1 MLVKKTLQYSYPQV
15 DTTQFY
21 ARSGEE
27 FQQPSTLPYSLGQLV
42 CGWFKC
48 TTERLA
54 GSSATKPRLVL
65 CLPGSIFEPQ
75 AWKAKMVSGNS
86 ESPRWFKNHEIETGK
101 YWRKTLFLK
110 LLWKPFLVHEV
121 TVKQRILEKKE
132 NQNYMDSIVLPIN
145 CSTNLGNQSYFG
157 QRWNTCCMHS

>member
-101 YWRKTLFLK
+101 YWRKTLYIFKATLEAFPCTWSDSKTKDFGEKRKSK
-110 LLWKPFLVHEV
+110 LH
-121 TVKQRILEKKE
+121 
-132 NQNYMDSIVLPIN
+132 
-145 CSTNLGNQSYFG
+145 G
-157 QRWNTCCMHS
+157 QHSPAYKLQH